1 MDDATSLAQIHEPA
15 AADPSSAADRIGA
28 VVIGRNEGARLEACL
43 ASLRGR
49 VERMVYVDS
58 GSTDGSVA
66 AARRSGAEVVEL
78 DRDQPFTAA
87 RARNAGLDA
96 FAEGARP
103 EYTQFVDGDC
113 TVDAA
118 WIEVATRFLDAH
130 PRAAVVCG
138 RRRER
143 FPEVSVYNRLC
154 DWEWD
159 TPIGPAKACG
169 GDALTRTAA
178 VIAIGGY
185 RPALIAGEEPE
196 LCLRLRRAGW
206 EIWRIDAEMTAHD
219 AAIHRFAQW
228 WRRCRR
234 AGYAFAEGAWLHGG
248 APERHWVA
256 ETRRALAWAI
266 LPGAVAVALA
276 PLGGAALL
284 VLSVYPLQVARL
296 AARQG
301 GVGRRASWERALFT
315 VLAKFPEATGVA
327 EFRRMRLRGGRTL
340 IEYK

>member
-1 MDDATSLAQIHEPA
+1 MNDATPLARSHGPAPDPA
-15 AADPSSAADRIGA
+15 AAADRIGA
-28 VVIGRNEGARLEACL
+28 VVIGRNEGGRLEACL
-43 ASLRGR
+43 ASLRGC
-49 VERMVYVDS
+49 VGRMVYVDS

-66 AARRSGAEVVEL
+66 AAPRLGAAVVVL

-87 RARNAGLDA
+87 RARNAGLAA
-96 FAEGARP
+96 FADGNPP
-103 EYTQFVDGDC
+103 EYLQFDDGDC

-118 WIEVATRFLDAH
+118 RIDLATRFLDAH
-130 PRAAVVCG
+130 PRAAVACG

-159 TPIGPAKACG
+159 TPIGPVRACG
-169 GDALTRTAA
+169 GDALMRTAA
-178 VIAIGGY
+178 VAAMGGY

-206 EIWRIDAEMTAHD
+206 EVWRIDAEMTAHD

-248 APERHWVA
+248 APERHWVV

-266 LPGAVAVALA
+266 LPGAIAVILA
-276 PLGGAALL
+276 PLGGAVLL
-284 VLSVYPLQVARL
+284 VLLAYPLQVARL
-296 AARQG
+296 AARQ

-327 EFRRMRLRGGRTL
+327 EFRLMRLRGGRTL